1 MTDQHL
7 LAPILV
13 AAGISPDRVLSARA
27 QAAIATLLACRD
39 HEVEALLALL
49 VLVGEARRP
58 RDHADGAQPACR
70 LEYPNPRPGAPRG
83 QAPPD

>member
-7 LAPILV
+7 RARILV
-13 AAGISPDRVLSARA
+13 AAGISPDRALSARA
-27 QAAIATLLACRD
+27 QTAVATLLACRD

-58 RDHADGAQPACR
+58 RDHADGAQLACR
-70 LEYPNPRPGAPRG
+70 LEYPNPRPGVTRRP
-83 QAPPD
+83 APPD